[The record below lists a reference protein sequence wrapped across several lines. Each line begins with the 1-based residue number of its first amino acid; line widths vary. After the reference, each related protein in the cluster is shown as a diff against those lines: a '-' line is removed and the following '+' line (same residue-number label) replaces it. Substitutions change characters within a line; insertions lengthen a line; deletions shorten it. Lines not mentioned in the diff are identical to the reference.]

1 MHNYPRY
8 NITAQRSGRDT
19 FVTAR
24 APSESPLSLAA
35 EKTAQLNALLSV
47 AIESAAGGT
56 FCNFTEGTHDYL
68 LSLAA
73 ALAHETLVLSEL
85 AAREGRSGGSDDHR
99 VCVEEVDF

>member
-1 MHNYPRY
+1 MYKYPQY

-19 FVTAR
+19 FLTAH

-47 AIESAAGGT
+47 AVENAAGGT
-56 FCNFTEGTHDYL
+56 FCNITEETQGHL

-73 ALAHETLVLSEL
+73 VLAHETLVLSEL
-85 AAREGRSGGSDDHR
+85 AALDDEGKGADG
-99 VCVEEVDF
+99 